1 MKTTLKSHFPDFYQW
16 FLGTWIHWRPKDRMG
31 AHILTASA
39 PTVLWDKGVDS
50 VSDAEVKSG
59 KETLAK
65 PAAC

>member
-1 MKTTLKSHFPDFYQW
+1 
-16 FLGTWIHWRPKDRMG
+16 MG